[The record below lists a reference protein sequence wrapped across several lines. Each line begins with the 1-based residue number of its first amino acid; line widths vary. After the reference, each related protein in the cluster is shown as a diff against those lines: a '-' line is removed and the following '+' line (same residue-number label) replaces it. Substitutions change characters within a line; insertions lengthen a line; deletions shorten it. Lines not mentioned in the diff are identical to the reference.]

1 MNKDHRFL
9 KAILKLKKQQ
19 NIEQIITW
27 DILLNIFE
35 KTFPEK
41 SKTNTKE
48 LFKLMCRRWRL
59 TITKDHFS
67 FFYIKKGFIS
77 FELVHF
83 D

>member
-1 MNKDHRFL
+1 MNKDHLFL
-9 KAILKLKKQQ
+9 KAILNLKETQ
-19 NIEQIITW
+19 NIESKITW
-27 DILLNIFE
+27 DILLSIFE

-59 TITKDHFS
+59 TIKKDHFS
-67 FFYIKKGFIS
+67 FFHIKKGSIF
-77 FELVHF
+77 FELVPF

>member
-48 LFKLMCRRWRL
+48 LFKLMCRR
-59 TITKDHFS
+59 
-67 FFYIKKGFIS
+67 
-77 FELVHF
+77 
-83 D
+83 